1 MIRLARFAAGAAI
14 AALVAAGGLA
24 AASGGLA
31 DAAAASPSSG
41 SAPSVEPSGV
51 PGSTPAQR
59 GAGAPVTARSISV
72 DDGDSFVARRADG
85 SKIRVRLAG
94 IDAPEKSQPWA
105 NAARQKLR
113 GLLHERELVI
123 TPLKADRWGRL
134 VALVAADGEDPAL
147 MMLEAG
153 LAWHFS
159 RYDRDLPVASRD
171 RYAQAESEARSA
183 RLGLWQA
190 NEPEP
195 PWEFRRRQ
203 R

>member
-14 AALVAAGGLA
+14 AALVAAGSPA
-24 AASGGLA
+24 AAP
-31 DAAAASPSSG
+31 AASSGPGPSS
-41 SAPSVEPSGV
+41 VEIAGV
-51 PGSTPAQR
+51 PASTPAPR
-59 GAGAPVTARSISV
+59 SATAPVTARSISV

-85 SKIRVRLAG
+85 TKIRVRLAG

-123 TPLKADRWGRL
+123 TALKTDRWGRL

-147 MMLEAG
+147 AMLEAG
-153 LAWHFS
+153 LAWHFT
-159 RYDRDLPVASRD
+159 RYDRDLPVASRE
-171 RYAQAESEARSA
+171 RYARAESEARSA

-190 NEPEP
+190 NEPEA

>member
-1 MIRLARFAAGAAI
+1 VIRLARFAAGAAI

-24 AASGGLA
+24 AAS
-31 DAAAASPSSG
+31 AAASDP
-41 SAPSVEPSGV
+41 APSVEIAGV
-51 PGSTPAQR
+51 PASTPAPR
-59 GAGAPVTARSISV
+59 SATAPVTARSISV

-85 SKIRVRLAG
+85 TKFRVRLAG

-123 TPLKADRWGRL
+123 TALKTDRWGRL

-147 MMLEAG
+147 AMLEAG
-153 LAWHFS
+153 LAWHFT
-159 RYDRDLPVASRD
+159 RYDRDLPVALRE
-171 RYAQAESEARSA
+171 RYAQAEAEARSA

-190 NEPEP
+190 NETEA

>member
-24 AASGGLA
+24 AAS
-31 DAAAASPSSG
+31 AASPASG
-41 SAPSVEPSGV
+41 PAPSVESAGV
-51 PGSTPAQR
+51 PGLTPALR
-59 GAGAPVTARSISV
+59 SARAPVTARSISV
-72 DDGDSFVARRADG
+72 DDGDSFVARRPDG
-85 SKIRVRLAG
+85 TKIRVRLAG

-123 TPLKADRWGRL
+123 TPLKTDRWGRL

-147 MMLEAG
+147 LMLEAG

-159 RYDRDLPVASRD
+159 RYDRDLPVAWRS
-171 RYAQAESEARSA
+171 RYAQAQTEARGA

-190 NEPEP
+190 DEPEP
-195 PWEFRRRQ
+195 PWEFRRR
-203 R
+203 RR